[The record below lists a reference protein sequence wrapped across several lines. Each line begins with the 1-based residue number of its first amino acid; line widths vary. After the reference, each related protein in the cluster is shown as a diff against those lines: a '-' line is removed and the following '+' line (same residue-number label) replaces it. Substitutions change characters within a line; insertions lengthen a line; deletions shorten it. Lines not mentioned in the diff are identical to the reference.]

1 MTNLN
6 RKPSVYTFA
15 LLFIGLILLA
25 SILSATLVTDP
36 TTRSAVMDTISPLVE
51 LVAAGVLFIA
61 ARDSFAQSRRVG
73 IAWGIIALAVLFYA
87 LGDLCWAWLELWLRE
102 SPFPSIAD
110 FFYLL
115 YIPVFL
121 AGIFLLP
128 SRSETTINRISKVLD
143 IAIVM
148 ACAILGFWNLLIGP
162 TFHSASGLPTF
173 SQAILI
179 AYPVGDLVLLWAM
192 LLILYNHPDDK
203 KNIPTLIVAAGL
215 LTMIVSDS
223 VYSFQSIQGTYSSG
237 GFLDIGWIIS
247 ILLIGMGGLQQIVSL
262 KAGRTEFSIQRKK
275 PSQDLIKT
283 ISLVM
288 PYLWLA
294 VAFILLMRYK
304 DLSLPMTFMSLS
316 LAVGGII
323 SLVLIRQV
331 ITLFEN
337 QRLNSQLQV
346 TNEDL
351 QNEIVE
357 RKRMEAKLSFDALH
371 DSMTGLP
378 NRALFLDRIEH
389 SLETNRRHPDLSYA
403 VLFVDLDQF
412 KVVNDSLGH
421 LVGDKLLIMV
431 GKRLEAALRSSD
443 TVARFGGDEFGILLE
458 TSEPDASIRLV
469 SKKILDVLKPA
480 FRVESHEVY
489 ISASIGIVRK
499 TAGYASAEEIL
510 RDADIAMYR
519 AKEMGRHRSEV
530 FDINMRNQA
539 YTRLELE
546 NEMRAGLEKKEFQ
559 LFYQPII
566 LLESSR
572 LVGFEALIRWFH
584 PKRGLMLPGQFL
596 SIAEES
602 GLIQP
607 ISDWVLDEACD
618 QLKTWQQLFPTL
630 QHVCVS
636 VNISS
641 NYFAHPNFAE
651 KVIRAVQSKD
661 LKAESLKL
669 EITEGVLINN
679 YAVATSVFKQ
689 LQDFGI
695 RLQIDDFG
703 TGYSALEYLQNYPVD
718 AIKIDRSFINGLG
731 KAEKSSKLVR
741 AMISMARELG
751 MEIIAEGIETDA
763 QLTEL
768 KSIYCGY
775 GQGFLLSLPLD
786 SKDAQKMLAHLEDQG

>member
-1 MTNLN
+1 MTNLT
-6 RKPSVYTFA
+6 RKSLVYIIV
-15 LLFIGLILLA
+15 LLFAGVILLA
-25 SILSATLVTDP
+25 AILSALLVQNP
-36 TTRSAVMDTISPLVE
+36 IIRSTVMDTISPLVE
-51 LVAAGVLFIA
+51 LIAAAVLFIA
-61 ARDSFAQSRRVG
+61 AKDSFTQSRRVG
-73 IAWGIIALAVLFYA
+73 IAWGIIALAVLSYA
-87 LGDLCWAWLELWLRE
+87 VGDISWAWLELLLKE
-102 SPFPSIAD
+102 PPFPSVAD

-115 YIPVFL
+115 YIPLFL

-128 SRSETTINRISKVLD
+128 SRSETKTDRICKVLD

-148 ACAILGFWNLLIGP
+148 SCAILGFWNLFISP
-162 TFHSASGLPTF
+162 TIHSAAGLPAST
-173 SQAILI
+173 QAILI

-192 LLILYNHPDDK
+192 LLILYNHPDEK
-203 KNIPTLIVAAGL
+203 KNIPTLILAAGL
-215 LTMIVSDS
+215 LTMIVTDS
-223 VYSFQSIQGTYSSG
+223 IYSVQSFQGTYTSG
-237 GFLDIGWIIS
+237 GFLDIGWIFS
-247 ILLIGMGGLQQIVSL
+247 VLLIGMGGLQQVVSL
-262 KAGRTEFSIQRKK
+262 KNRVEFSSPRKK
-275 PSQDLIKT
+275 PAQGFIKT
-283 ISLVM
+283 VSLVM

-294 VAFILLMRYK
+294 VAYILLTRYK
-304 DLSLPMTFMSLS
+304 DLSLPMNFMSLS

-323 SLVLIRQV
+323 TLVLIRQV

-351 QNEIVE
+351 GSEIVE
-357 RKRMEAKLSFDALH
+357 RKRMEAKLSYDALH
-371 DSMTGLP
+371 DAMTGLP
-378 NRALFLDRIEH
+378 NRALFLDRLDH
-389 SLETNRRHPDLSYA
+389 SLETTRRHPDLSYA

-431 GKRLEAALRSSD
+431 GKRLETALRSSD

-458 TSEPDASIRLV
+458 AADPDNSIQLV
-469 SKKILDVLKPA
+469 SQKILDVLKPA
-480 FRVESHEVY
+480 FQVDTHEVH

-499 TAGYASAEEIL
+499 AAGYASAEEIL

-566 LLESSR
+566 LLESKR

-584 PKRGLMLPGQFL
+584 PTRGLMLPGQFL

-607 ISDWVLDEACD
+607 ISDWVLDEACS
-618 QLKTWQQLFPTL
+618 QLKTWQKLFPTL
-630 QHVCVS
+630 QYVSVS

-641 NYFAHPNFAE
+641 NYFAHPSFAE
-651 KVIRAVQSKD
+651 KVIKAVQSRG
-661 LKAESLKL
+661 LKPESLKL

-679 YAVATSVFKQ
+679 YAVANSVFKQ
-689 LQDFGI
+689 LQDYGI
-695 RLQIDDFG
+695 RMQIDDFG

-731 KAEKSSKLVR
+731 KGEKSSKLVR

-763 QLTEL
+763 QLIEL
-768 KSIYCGY
+768 KKSSCGY

-786 SKDAQKMLAHLEDQG
+786 SSAARNMLARLEDQD

>member
-1 MTNLN
+1 VPKLT
-6 RKPSVYTFA
+6 RKSSVYIIA
-15 LLFIGLILLA
+15 LLFAGVILLV
-25 SILSATLVTDP
+25 SVLSALLVQNP
-36 TTRSAVMDTISPLVE
+36 TIRSTVMDTISPFVE
-51 LVAAGVLFIA
+51 LVAAAALFLA
-61 ARDSFAQSRRVG
+61 AKNSFTRSRREG
-73 IAWGIIALAVLFYA
+73 IAWGIIALAMLSYA
-87 LGDLCWAWLELWLRE
+87 MGDITWAWLEIFLKE
-102 SPFPSIAD
+102 PPFPSVAD
-110 FFYLL
+110 FFYLF

-121 AGIFLLP
+121 VGIFLLS
-128 SRSETTINRISKVLD
+128 SRSETKIDRVSKVLD

-162 TFHSASGLPTF
+162 TIHSAAGLPATT
-173 SQAILI
+173 QAILI
-179 AYPVGDLVLLWAM
+179 AYPAGDLVLLWAM
-192 LLILYNHPDDK
+192 LLILYSHLDEK
-203 KNIPTLIVAAGL
+203 KNIPSLILAAGL
-215 LTMIVSDS
+215 LVMIITDS
-223 VYSFQSIQGTYSSG
+223 IYGAQSFQGTYTSG
-237 GFLDIGWIIS
+237 GFLDIGWILS
-247 ILLIGMGGLQQIVSL
+247 VLLIGLGGVEQIVSI
-262 KAGRTEFSIQRKK
+262 KTRIEFTVQRKK
-275 PSQDLIKT
+275 FTQGLIKAV
-283 ISLVM
+283 SLVM
-288 PYLWLA
+288 PYLWLVMA
-294 VAFILLMRYK
+294 YILLTRYK
-304 DLSLPMTFMSLS
+304 DLSLPMDFTSLS

-323 SLVLIRQV
+323 TLVLIRQV

-337 QRLNSQLQV
+337 QRLNSKLLV

-351 QNEIVE
+351 ENEIVE
-357 RKRMEAKLSFDALH
+357 RRRMEAKLSYDALH
-371 DSMTGLP
+371 DAMTGLP
-378 NRALFLDRIEH
+378 NRALFLDRLEH
-389 SLETNRRHPDLSYA
+389 SLETTRRHPDLSYA
-403 VLFVDLDQF
+403 VLFVDLDHF

-431 GKRLEAALRSSD
+431 GKRLETALRSSD
-443 TVARFGGDEFGILLE
+443 SVARFGGDEFGILLE
-458 TSEPDASIRLV
+458 AADPDTSIRPI
-469 SKKILDVLKPA
+469 SQKILDVLKPA
-480 FRVESHEVY
+480 FKVETHEVH
-489 ISASIGIVRK
+489 ISASIGIVKK
-499 TAGYASAEEIL
+499 TAGYISAEEIL

-519 AKEMGRHRSEV
+519 AKEMGRHRYEV

-566 LLESSR
+566 LLESKR

-584 PKRGLMLPGQFL
+584 PTRGLMLPGQFL

-607 ISDWVLDEACD
+607 ISDWVLNEACS
-618 QLKTWQQLFPTL
+618 QLKTWQKAFPAL
-630 QHVCVS
+630 QYVSVS

-641 NYFAHPNFAE
+641 NYFAHPNFVE
-651 KVIRAVQSKD
+651 KVIKAVQSKD

-679 YAVATSVFKQ
+679 YAVANSVFKK

-695 RLQIDDFG
+695 RIQIDDFG

-731 KAEKSSKLVR
+731 KGEKSSKLVR

-763 QLTEL
+763 QLMEL
-768 KSIYCGY
+768 KNSACGY

-786 SKDAQKMLAHLEDQG
+786 SSGAKNMLARLEDKG